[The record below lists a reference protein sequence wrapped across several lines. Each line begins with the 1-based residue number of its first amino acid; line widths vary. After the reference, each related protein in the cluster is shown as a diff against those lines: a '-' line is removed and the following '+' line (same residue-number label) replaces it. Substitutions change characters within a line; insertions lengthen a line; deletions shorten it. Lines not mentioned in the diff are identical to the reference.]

1 MRFFTVSRLI
11 KNGKAKQKKNKRGKV
26 VTKFSPNQKIVME
39 FAVALK
45 KDINRLARLEAEL
58 ADVTEKRKEF
68 SAKLERVWKV
78 VKICIKKIDEV

>member
-1 MRFFTVSRLI
+1 
-11 KNGKAKQKKNKRGKV
+11 
-26 VTKFSPNQKIVME
+26 ME